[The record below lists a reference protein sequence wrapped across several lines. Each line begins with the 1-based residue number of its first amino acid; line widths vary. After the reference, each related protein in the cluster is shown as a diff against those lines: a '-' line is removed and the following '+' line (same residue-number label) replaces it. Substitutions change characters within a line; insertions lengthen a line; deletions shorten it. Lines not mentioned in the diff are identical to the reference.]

1 MSSARQPGGWKTDAH
16 AVTTGRGRIVF
27 HADDFGMNRAV
38 TDGILRGF
46 QHGLITATSLLAN
59 APDAARALQD
69 WERLQHV
76 HSAGHLPSRAMRR
89 ELDEPDAPFELGI
102 HLNLTQGR
110 PLTRNYPPELLDHAG
125 CFAGVGRLFA
135 SFRRRR
141 PHLEPLVFAELDA
154 QIEFLRDHG
163 QRPTH
168 LNGHQ
173 YIELLPGLRPAVR
186 ELLVRHKIPALRVA
200 RECGLLHSTLLSDF
214 RPSNWCLAHVK
225 RFYARRLHAE
235 ARHWGVS
242 TPHRFFGTSHAARIN
257 LEVMRCFLS
266 SAGGSALIEIGV
278 HPATN
283 SSKDSSAHDG
293 RAGTT
298 NAATDVQHADGWN
311 DPLAAQRPQELG
323 MLTSPLLV
331 ELVQEFG
338 LSLGRL
344 THSHTERVARA
355 A

>member
-1 MSSARQPGGWKTDAH
+1 MSSAQRPDGWKTDAPGTH
-16 AVTTGRGRIVF
+16 RCRGRIVF

-59 APDAARALQD
+59 APEAARAMQE
-69 WERLQHV
+69 WERLRHI
-76 HSAGHLPSRAMRR
+76 HSAGHLPSRNMRR
-89 ELDEPDAPFELGI
+89 ELDEPESAFELGI

-110 PLTRNYPPELLDHAG
+110 PLTRSYPPELLNDDG
-125 CFAGVGRLFA
+125 CFGGVGRLFA

-141 PHLEPLVFAELDA
+141 PSLERQIFAELDA

-163 QRPTH
+163 HRPTH

-186 ELLVRHKIPALRVA
+186 ELLVRHQIPALRVA
-200 RECGLLHSTLLSDF
+200 REQGLLRSTLLYDF
-214 RPSNWCLAHVK
+214 RPSNWCLGHVK
-225 RFYARRLHAE
+225 RFYAGRLHDE
-235 ARHWGVS
+235 ARGWGVS
-242 TPHRFFGTSHAARIN
+242 SPHRFYGTSHAARIN
-257 LEVMRCFLS
+257 LDVMRRFLR
-266 SAGGSALIEIGV
+266 SAAGATLIEVGV
-278 HPATN
+278 HPATD
-283 SSKDSSAHDG
+283 SSKDSTAHDG
-293 RAGTT
+293 RAASTPAAT
-298 NAATDVQHADGWN
+298 NAQHVGWH
-311 DPLAAQRPQELG
+311 DPLAALRPQELG

-344 THSHTERVARA
+344 NHAHTEAVVRA